1 MEEDVGCSK
10 YKETITKVKM
20 NVLTNFYVERCV
32 CRDSY
37 HSKIMGSLSL
47 SLFLT
52 KYYPSGLVMYY
63 LSTGPH
69 AQCVNLLHFVLNRY
83 MLATFYPPV
92 SFHLNEI
99 LKGAQSKAALHLQV
113 LSVGTLE

>member
-1 MEEDVGCSK
+1 MQQTQK
-10 YKETITKVKM
+10 KQRTTKVRM

-37 HSKIMGSLSL
+37 YNKIMSSLSFFL
-47 SLFLT
+47 LFFLT

-113 LSVGTLE
+113 LSLGTLE